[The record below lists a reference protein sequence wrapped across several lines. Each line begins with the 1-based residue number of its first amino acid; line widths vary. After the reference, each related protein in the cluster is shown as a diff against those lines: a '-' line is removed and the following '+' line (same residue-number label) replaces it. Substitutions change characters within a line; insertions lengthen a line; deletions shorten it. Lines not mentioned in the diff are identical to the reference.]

1 VKVFRNSN
9 ATLKE
14 GGTKRMAGLTG
25 KDGERCKGKEA
36 ESGRPKTI
44 ARRSLKDILAA
55 TNSQAKDR

>member
-1 VKVFRNSN
+1 
-9 ATLKE
+9 
-14 GGTKRMAGLTG
+14 MAGLTG

-55 TNSQAKDR
+55 TNSQAKDRSGESQTGANQGDAEVSS